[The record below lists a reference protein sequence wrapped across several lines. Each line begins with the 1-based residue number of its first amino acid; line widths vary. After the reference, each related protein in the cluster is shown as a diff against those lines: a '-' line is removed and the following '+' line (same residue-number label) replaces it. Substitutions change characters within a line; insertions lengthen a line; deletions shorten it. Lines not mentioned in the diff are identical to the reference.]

1 MGSWRTFNPHSIMRC
16 GMPEAIICL
25 DGEGGFAKGGRI
37 LELTWS
43 VEGGRARLVSIAW
56 QDGRQ
61 GIRIPPL
68 FPDRHRDTP
77 PVPGKI
83 PIGKSG

>member
-1 MGSWRTFNPHSIMRC
+1 
-16 GMPEAIICL
+16 MPEAIICL
-25 DGEGGFAKGGRI
+25 GGEGSFAKGDRI

-43 VEGGRARLVSIAW
+43 VAGGRARLVSIAW

-61 GIRIPPL
+61 WIRIPP
-68 FPDRHRDTP
+68 FPDHHQDTP

-83 PIGKSG
+83 PAGKSG